1 MLLVL
6 LLYIGSFML
15 INKFRRRDRE
25 DLYSTDYD
33 EILVYRIRYVHS
45 PIFSLADSNN
55 QKKIIFQLVAVYT
68 LFSSCDW
75 SCPTVTIFNSKQW
88 SFVIVSE

>member
-33 EILVYRIRYVHS
+33 EILVYRIR
-45 PIFSLADSNN
+45 
-55 QKKIIFQLVAVYT
+55 
-68 LFSSCDW
+68 
-75 SCPTVTIFNSKQW
+75 
-88 SFVIVSE
+88 